1 VIEHRAGKTNL
12 ADALSRRPDYAYEER
27 APSHLLPILQNK
39 LAVWK
44 DDSSLALSISRVRA
58 QGDHLIGAGD
68 TQAYTGLRAMV
79 RAVINAT
86 SKHKDPFGDPTV
98 DLTSIIKSL
107 QAKDD
112 ALEALRESSKDEG
125 DEVA

>member
-1 VIEHRAGKTNL
+1 VIEHRAGKTNP
-12 ADALSRRPDYAYEER
+12 ADAPSRRPDYACEER

-39 LAVWK
+39 LVVWK
-44 DDSSLALSISRVRA
+44 DDSSLAPSISRVRA

-68 TQAYTGLRAMV
+68 TQAYTRLRAIV
-79 RAVINAT
+79 RAVINTA
-86 SKHKDPFGDPTV
+86 SKHKDPFSDPIV

-112 ALEALRESSKDEG
+112 ALEAL
-125 DEVA
+125 

>member
-1 VIEHRAGKTNL
+1 VIEYRAGKTNL
-12 ADALSRRPDYAYEER
+12 ADALLRQPDYACEER

-39 LAVWK
+39 LVVWK

-58 QGDHLIGAGD
+58 QGDHLIGVGD

-79 RAVINAT
+79 RIVINTT
-86 SKHKDPFGDPTV
+86 SKHEDPFGDPTV

-107 QAKDD
+107 
-112 ALEALRESSKDEG
+112 
-125 DEVA
+125 

>member
-1 VIEHRAGKTNL
+1 
-12 ADALSRRPDYAYEER
+12 
-27 APSHLLPILQNK
+27 
-39 LAVWK
+39 
-44 DDSSLALSISRVRA
+44 
-58 QGDHLIGAGD
+58 LIGVGD

-107 QAKDD
+107 
-112 ALEALRESSKDEG
+112 
-125 DEVA
+125 

>member
-1 VIEHRAGKTNL
+1 
-12 ADALSRRPDYAYEER
+12 
-27 APSHLLPILQNK
+27 
-39 LAVWK
+39 
-44 DDSSLALSISRVRA
+44 
-58 QGDHLIGAGD
+58 LIGAGD
-68 TQAYTGLRAMV
+68 TQAYTGPRAMV
-79 RAVINAT
+79 RVVINAI

-125 DEVA
+125 DKVTWRKVGDLWYYKNALYVLDDSATYTQLIRVYHNDELAGYFGRNKTK

>member
-1 VIEHRAGKTNL
+1 
-12 ADALSRRPDYAYEER
+12 
-27 APSHLLPILQNK
+27 
-39 LAVWK
+39 
-44 DDSSLALSISRVRA
+44 
-58 QGDHLIGAGD
+58 
-68 TQAYTGLRAMV
+68 MV
-79 RAVINAT
+79 RIVINT
-86 SKHKDPFGDPTV
+86 ISKYKDPFSDPIV